1 MKRFFA
7 LLLVF
12 CIVFALAACGK
23 KDNEE
28 DKKDPPS
35 DYDSEGNLISID
47 PLKPLI
53 DAEAKEYRDIY
64 EEDGKAHENSY
75 KIPELN
81 VNLEGANELSA
92 SIYSDFKNEYGT
104 HFSMLDDLS
113 GENVR
118 KGEPYLTVDY
128 DFTYHIDV
136 LIVNVHGC
144 YTTLDG
150 KETNKYHLYYYDALT
165 DMELALDEYFAYCAT
180 SYNDVAGAMVEAM
193 AESHPDEEVDAH
205 SLAFAVRTEDGEN
218 IKFDTYVQLES
229 GEMAI
234 VPVEVEKTHIDM
246 SQFEVQVQ

>member
-1 MKRFFA
+1 MKKLFA
-7 LLLVF
+7 LLLMF
-12 CIVFALAACGK
+12 CMIFTLIACGEK
-23 KDNEE
+23 TEE
-28 DKKDPPS
+28 PPS
-35 DYDSEGNLISID
+35 DYDDEGNLIIID

-104 HFSMLDDLS
+104 HFSMLEDLS

-118 KGEPYLTVDY
+118 KGEPYLNVDY
-128 DFTYHIDV
+128 TFTYHIDV
-136 LIVNVHGC
+136 LVTTVHGC

-150 KETNKYHLYYYDALT
+150 STTDKYHLYYYDALT
-165 DMELALDEYFAYCAT
+165 DEELALDDYLAYCQT
-180 SYNDVAGAMVEAM
+180 DYNAVAGAMVESLSESASYTD
-193 AESHPDEEVDAH
+193 AEIDAH
-205 SLAFAVRTEDGEN
+205 SLAFAVRTEDGETV
-218 IKFDTYVQLES
+218 KFDAYVQLPD
-229 GEMAI
+229 GHMVV

-246 SQFEVQVQ
+246 SQIEVQG

>member
-7 LLLVF
+7 LLLIF
-12 CIVFALAACGK
+12 CMILTAVACGK
-23 KDNEE
+23 KDDE
-28 DKKDPPS
+28 KDEKPS
-35 DYDSEGNLISID
+35 DYDPDGNLIMID

-53 DAEAKEYRDIY
+53 DAEFKQYRDIY

-75 KIPELN
+75 KVPELN
-81 VNLEGANELSA
+81 VNLEGANELSDT
-92 SIYSDFKNEYGT
+92 IYSDFKNEYGT

-118 KGEPYLTVDY
+118 TGEPYLNVDY
-128 DFTYHIDV
+128 DSVYHIDV
-136 LIVNVHGC
+136 LVVTVHGR

-150 KETNKYHLYYYDALT
+150 AETDKYHLYYYDALT
-165 DMELALDEYFAYCAT
+165 DMELTLDDYLAYCST
-180 SYNDVAGAMVEAM
+180 SYNAVAGAMVEAM
-193 AESHPDEEVDAH
+193 EESHPDEAVDAH
-205 SLAFAVRTEDGEN
+205 SLAFAVRTEDGEM

-246 SQFEVQVQ
+246 SQFEAQVQ

>member
-7 LLLVF
+7 LLLIF
-12 CIVFALAACGK
+12 YMIFTLIACGK
-23 KDNEE
+23 KDSE
-28 DKKDPPS
+28 KDETPS

-81 VNLEGANELSA
+81 VNLEGANALSE
-92 SIYSDFKNEYGT
+92 SIWSDFKNEYGT

-118 KGEPYLTVDY
+118 KGEPYLNVDY
-128 DFTYHIDV
+128 TFTYHIDV
-136 LIVNVHGC
+136 LITTVHGV

-150 KETNKYHLYYYDALT
+150 ATTDKYHLYYYDALT
-165 DMELALDEYFAYCAT
+165 DMELALDDYLAYCQ
-180 SYNDVAGAMVEAM
+180 SNYNSVAGAMVEAM
-193 AESHPDEEVDAH
+193 AESYPDETVDAH
-205 SLAFAVRTEDGEN
+205 SLAFAVRTEDGET
-218 IKFDTYVQLES
+218 IKFNAYVQLES
-229 GEMAI
+229 GNMIEI
-234 VPVEVEKTHIDM
+234 PVEVEKTHIDM
-246 SQFEVQVQ
+246 SQLEGLEQ